1 MTLPPVSIPHIP
13 LPFQIPEM
21 IHPLLVHFSIALPI
35 VIIILEIIN
44 LFTKRRTLGVLSFA
58 FMVLLTIV
66 LLMAYMTGVTDG
78 QLAKELLSPEAKD
91 ALVAH
96 KQLGIYIFYAS
107 VILMLFKLFSIVVR
121 KTIMRV
127 LFLVVLLVFTAAIFN
142 EGKKGGELVYQ
153 YGVNVKSIPA
163 IGHEKPKPTH
173 TADAAEPAHV
183 PEVSEP
189 AHAQRSPS
197 QPTHQRSP
205 SQLIHQRLPSQF
217 IHQRLPIQPQ
227 RATRSILRL
236 SISLS

>member
-1 MTLPPVSIPHIP
+1 M
-13 LPFQIPEM
+13 
-21 IHPLLVHFSIALPI
+21 
-35 VIIILEIIN
+35 
-44 LFTKRRTLGVLSFA
+44 LSFA

-189 AHAQRSPS
+189 AHAPEVAEPANAPEVTKPAHTPEVAEPASKSHEEHTTTQHKPELDAH
-197 QPTHQRSP
+197 TTAAH
-205 SQLIHQRLPSQF
+205 
-217 IHQRLPIQPQ
+217 
-227 RATRSILRL
+227 
-236 SISLS
+236 